1 MPAQET
7 VEIHGYALREI
18 RALKGRNTVELA
30 GALGCDPSYISRIE
44 LGYARRV
51 SRVFYRKLL
60 AELGIKDER
69 VLLGTAPV
77 RSDDD
82 ERVA

>member
-1 MPAQET
+1 MPGQET

-30 GALGCDPSYISRIE
+30 DALDCDPSYISRIE

-51 SRVFYRKLL
+51 SRVFYRRLIG
-60 AELGIKDER
+60 ELGIKDER
-69 VLLGTAPV
+69 VLLATAPT
-77 RSDDD
+77 RDAED
-82 ERVA
+82 AA